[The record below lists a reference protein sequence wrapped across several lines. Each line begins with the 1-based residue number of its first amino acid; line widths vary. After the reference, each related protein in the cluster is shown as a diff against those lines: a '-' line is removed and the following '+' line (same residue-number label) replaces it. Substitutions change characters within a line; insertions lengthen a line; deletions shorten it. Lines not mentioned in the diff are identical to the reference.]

1 MYDPIRRITAWL
13 LELVLGPG
21 TGRHRVGT
29 GRRRAIPGPAR
40 SAVAPAPARTGGTPG
55 SLPVARS
62 PYGLEHALDG
72 GASALARPYLPAEDR
87 EGGVRWRRRLALVLA
102 ADFGV
107 DLDPHVL
114 GASEVA
120 A

>member
-1 MYDPIRRITAWL
+1 MYDPIRRTTAWL

-29 GRRRAIPGPAR
+29 GRRRAIPVPTR
-40 SAVAPAPARTGGTPG
+40 SGAAPAPARAGWTPDG
-55 SLPVARS
+55 LPVARS
-62 PYGLEHALDG
+62 PYGLEHPLDG
-72 GASALARPYLPAEDR
+72 GASALVRPYLPAEDR
-87 EGGVRWRRRLALVLA
+87 GGVRRRRRLALVLA

>member
-29 GRRRAIPGPAR
+29 GRRRAIPVPAR
-40 SAVAPAPARTGGTPG
+40 SGAAPAPRAGWTPG
-55 SLPVARS
+55 RLPVARS
-62 PYGLEHALDG
+62 PYGLEHPLDG
-72 GASALARPYLPAEDR
+72 GASALVRPYLPAEDR
-87 EGGVRWRRRLALVLA
+87 RGVRRRRRLALVLA

>member
-29 GRRRAIPGPAR
+29 GRRRATPVPAR
-40 SAVAPAPARTGGTPG
+40 SGAAPAPARAGWTPG
-55 SLPVARS
+55 RLPVVRS
-62 PYGLEHALDG
+62 PYGLEHPLDG
-72 GASALARPYLPAEDR
+72 GASALVRPYLPAEDR
-87 EGGVRWRRRLALVLA
+87 EGERPRRRLTLVSA
-102 ADFGV
+102 AGRGL
-107 DLDPHVL
+107 DLDPHAL